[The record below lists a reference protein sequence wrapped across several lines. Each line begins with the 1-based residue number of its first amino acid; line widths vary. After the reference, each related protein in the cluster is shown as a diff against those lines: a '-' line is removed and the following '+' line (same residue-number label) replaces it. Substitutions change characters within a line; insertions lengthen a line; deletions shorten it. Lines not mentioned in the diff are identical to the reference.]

1 MKPDLS
7 ELMAKAGQMQEQ
19 MQKAQEALQKKEY
32 NGEAG
37 AGMVKVTINGRHD
50 CKRVEIDP
58 SLLSDDKELLED
70 LIAAAIND
78 ASRKIEEG
86 SKSQMGD
93 LFAGMDMP
101 AGMKMPF

>member
-1 MKPDLS
+1 MKPNLND
-7 ELMAKAGQMQEQ
+7 LMAKAGQMQEQ
-19 MQKAQEALQKKEY
+19 MQKAQEELQKKEY
-32 NGEAG
+32 LGEAG

-78 ASRKIEEG
+78 ASRKIEDG

-93 LFAGMDMP
+93 LLSGMDLP